1 MRERELQTYTLTVP
15 TADDGQDEKN
25 RLDKF
30 LSGSLAELSRTRI
43 KSLIQCGQVT
53 LSGGKVTEPSHRVK
67 SGDEIRIEIP
77 PLRPAL
83 PQGQSIALNVTFED
97 EDLIVIEKP
106 AGLVVHPAPGNPDR
120 TLVNALIAHCGSS
133 LSGIGGDARPGIV
146 HRLDKNTS
154 GLMVAAKN
162 DHCHRHLAAQF
173 ADHSL
178 DRAYFAL
185 VWGVISS
192 PKGEVIGNIGRNPR
206 NRKKMAVLNHGGKT
220 ALTRYRLE
228 RRLGDWA
235 SLVECQLATG
245 RTHQIRVHM
254 ASIDHPIIGDTL
266 YGGGIKKSLRKK
278 APSFS
283 EQAASLD
290 RQALHAHLLGF
301 THPRTGKRLKFESE
315 LAEDIKAL
323 M

>member
-1 MRERELQTYTLTVP
+1 MREQGFQTYTLTVP
-15 TADDGQDEKN
+15 TADDGQGKRS

-30 LSGSLAELSRTRI
+30 LSESLAEFSRTRL
-43 KSLIQCGQVT
+43 KSLIQSGRVT
-53 LSGGKVTEPSHRVK
+53 VSGAKVTEPSQRVK
-67 SGDEIRIEIP
+67 PGVEIKIEILSP
-77 PLRPAL
+77 QPAL
-83 PQGQSIALNVTFED
+83 PQGQSIELSVTFED

-133 LSGIGGDARPGIV
+133 LSGIGGVARPGIV

-162 DHCHRHLAAQF
+162 DHCHQHLAAQF

-220 ALTRYRLE
+220 ALTPRGEKVANPDQVLNSLGIGEAKQADPKENPLE
-228 RRLGDWA
+228 DN
-235 SLVECQLATG
+235 
-245 RTHQIRVHM
+245 
-254 ASIDHPIIGDTL
+254 
-266 YGGGIKKSLRKK
+266 
-278 APSFS
+278 
-283 EQAASLD
+283 LD
-290 RQALHAHLLGF
+290 KLLDGV
-301 THPRTGKRLKFESE
+301 
-315 LAEDIKAL
+315 D
-323 M
+323 